1 MQHHNYAMSDIES
14 WIPFERDIY
23 VHMLIEH
30 LKEEKEKIEE
40 QQRKAKVRR

>member
-1 MQHHNYAMSDIES
+1 MQHHNYAMSDIEG

-30 LKEEKEKIEE
+30 LKEEKEKMEE
-40 QQRKAKVRR
+40 QQRKARR